1 MNLLG
6 ASALLLWGMRMVRI
20 GMSRALG
27 KRLQKT
33 IGNGMSNRYVG
44 FTSGMLVTMVL
55 QSSMATGLIIS
66 SFASRG
72 VVTTAAGLA
81 IILGADVGTTIVAQV
96 LSFDISWLIPV
107 LTLGGVVVH
116 FSSKNDSRRQWGR
129 AAIGLALMLMALGMI
144 SQFST
149 PMRDAPILQDIF
161 RSLENDFLLAIILM
175 ALITWLAHSS
185 LAMVLL
191 TISLEAGGVISVY
204 MALILVIGANLGGAI
219 PAIVANWSKGN
230 KARRL
235 PVANAAFK
243 LFGCILI
250 LPFLEQ
256 ITVFLEILSN
266 DSARYVVNF
275 HTLFN
280 VLIAAGFI
288 LFINPIARL
297 VERLLP
303 EEHTKKSEIAPQHL
317 DYDNIGDPSIAI
329 ASATLETVRMGHMI
343 DAMLLKSLGAIEKS
357 DRKAVRAVMKMDN
370 DVDRLHE
377 AIKLYVT
384 KVSRA
389 PLDENDSRR
398 VTNILTFT
406 TDLEHIG
413 DITEN
418 LMELHGK
425 KISAKLEFSSE
436 GFAEIKAMH
445 ERVVNGLTMAI
456 GVFISDDVKLAN
468 QLLSEKRVVRRMEQ
482 AGAKSHME
490 RLRQQRPESISTSSL
505 HMDILRDLKRIHSHI
520 VAIAYPI
527 LEHSGGKIPGNI
539 PANKQQK

>member
-1 MNLLG
+1 MINLLG
-6 ASALLLWGMRMVRI
+6 AAALLLWGMRMVRI

-33 IGNGMSNRYVG
+33 VGKGMSNRYVG
-44 FTSGMLVTMVL
+44 FASGVLVTMVL

-72 VVTTAAGLA
+72 IVTTAAGLA
-81 IILGADVGTTIVAQV
+81 IILGADVGTTIVAQI
-96 LSFDISWLIPV
+96 LTFDISWLIPL
-107 LTLGGVVVH
+107 LTLGGVILH
-116 FSSKNDSRRQWGR
+116 FSSKNDARRQWGR

-144 SQFST
+144 SEFST

-161 RSLENDFLLAIILM
+161 RSLEHDFMLAIILM

-191 TISLEAGGVISVY
+191 IISLQAGGVISIY
-204 MALILVIGANLGGAI
+204 MALILVIGANIGGTI
-219 PAIVANWSKGN
+219 PAIMANWAKGN
-230 KARRL
+230 KARRI
-235 PVANAAFK
+235 PVTNAAFK
-243 LFGCILI
+243 LIGCLVI
-250 LPFLEQ
+250 LPFIDH
-256 ITVFLEILSN
+256 ITSFLALLSD

-280 VLIAAGFI
+280 VIIAAGF
-288 LFINPIARL
+288 LFFINPIARF
-297 VERLLP
+297 VEKLLP
-303 EEHTKKSEIAPQHL
+303 EERMKKTKIAPQHL
-317 DYDNIGDPSIAI
+317 DYDNIDDPSMAI

-343 DAMLLKSLGAIEKS
+343 DAMLLKSLAAIEKS

-389 PLDENDSRR
+389 PLGENDSRR
-398 VTNILTFT
+398 ITNILTFT

-425 KISAKLEFSSE
+425 KISAKLEFSPE

-445 ERVVNGLTMAI
+445 ERVVNGLSMAI

-468 QLLSEKRVVRRMEQ
+468 QLLTEKRIVRRMLQ

-490 RLRQQRPESISTSSL
+490 RLREERPESISTSSL

-527 LEHSGGKIPGNI
+527 LEHAGKKPS
-539 PANKQQK
+539 

>member
-44 FTSGMLVTMVL
+44 FTSGVLVTMIL

-81 IILGADVGTTIVAQV
+81 IILGADVGTTIVAQI
-96 LSFDISWLIPV
+96 LSFDISWLIPI

-116 FSSKNDSRRQWGR
+116 FSSKNDSRRQWAR

-191 TISLEAGGVISVY
+191 IISLEAGGVISIY
-204 MALILVIGANLGGAI
+204 MALILVVGANIGGAI
-219 PAIVANWSKGN
+219 PAITANWSKGN
-230 KARRL
+230 RARRL

-243 LFGCILI
+243 LIGCVII

-256 ITVFLEILSN
+256 ITSFLALLNEDN
-266 DSARYVVNF
+266 ARYVVNF

-288 LFINPIARL
+288 FFINPIAQI

-303 EEHTKKSEIAPQHL
+303 EDRTKKSEIAPQHL
-317 DYDNIGDPSIAI
+317 DYDNIDDPSIAI

-357 DRKAVRAVMKMDN
+357 DRKAVRAVMKMDS

-389 PLDENDSRR
+389 SLDDNDSRR

-425 KISAKLEFSSE
+425 KISAKLEFSPE

-445 ERVVNGLTMAI
+445 ERVVNGLSMAI
-456 GVFISDDVKLAN
+456 GVFISDDVKLAK
-468 QLLSEKRVVRRMEQ
+468 QLLAEKRIVRRMEQ
-482 AGAKSHME
+482 TGAKSHME

-527 LEHSGGKIPGNI
+527 LEYSGRKIPRS
-539 PANKQQK
+539 K